1 MRRETVSSRAMKTVG
16 YRKGTLEIEFLDGDV
31 YRYFDVPP
39 LLFLQFLRAESMG
52 AFFNERIRDR
62 FRVEGPL

>member
-1 MRRETVSSRAMKTVG
+1 MKTVG

-39 LLFLQFLRAESMG
+39 LLFLQSSVPSRWARSSTSGSAIDSGSRGLCKG
-52 AFFNERIRDR
+52 
-62 FRVEGPL
+62 